1 MDAAGMAAGSSAGRI
16 IPGVEGAQKIE
27 FATLPQS
34 RVIGAIGEMIFD
46 FLKPAC

>member
-1 MDAAGMAAGSSAGRI
+1 MDAAGMAAGSPAGRI
-16 IPGVEGAQKIE
+16 IPGVEGARQID

-34 RVIGAIGEMIFD
+34 RAIGAIAEMIFD